1 MKIKLKK
8 TLIVV
13 DMQNDFVYGPL
24 GTPEAR
30 AIVPN
35 VQKKIEEY
43 RERFDDVVFTKD
55 LHDELYLE
63 RHEGRYLPIKH
74 CMWNEKGSELVIPA
88 DDNGEVVFI
97 KSTFGFKDWVHYPYI
112 YRTSAIEIVGVCT
125 DICVVSNALM
135 LRSICPETDII
146 VDASCCAGT
155 TPEKHKA
162 ALEVMKSC
170 HIDVINEGGT
180 Q

>member
-1 MKIKLKK
+1 MKK

-13 DMQNDFVYGPL
+13 DFQNDFVYGPL
-24 GTPEAR
+24 GTDEAK

-43 RERFDDVVFTKD
+43 RERGDSVIFTMDYHNKY
-55 LHDELYLE
+55 YLGT
-63 RHEGRYLPIKH
+63 HEGRYLPVEH
-74 CMWNEKGSELVIPA
+74 CVGGTDGFRLVIHAEWGEYLA
-88 DDNGEVVFI
+88 D
-97 KSTFGFKDWVHYPYI
+97 KSAFGYDKWWTYAPLLEDC
-112 YRTSAIEIVGVCT
+112 SQIELVGVCT
-125 DICVVSNALM
+125 DICVVSNTLI
-135 LRSICPETDII
+135 LRSLFPEVDIV

-170 HIDVINEGGT
+170 HIDIINE
-180 Q
+180 

>member
-1 MKIKLKK
+1 MRK

-13 DMQNDFVYGPL
+13 DMQNDFVYGSL

-35 VQKKIEEY
+35 VKKKIEEY
-43 RERFDDVVFTKD
+43 RERGDDIIFTMD
-55 LHDELYLE
+55 SHGSNYLE
-63 RHEGRYLPIKH
+63 THEGKYLPVKH
-74 CMWNEKGSELVIPA
+74 CILGTDGCDVISKINRLAGDVSILKNTFATLHWVCLSHVFWNGIEL
-88 DDNGEVVFI
+88 
-97 KSTFGFKDWVHYPYI
+97 
-112 YRTSAIEIVGVCT
+112 VGVCT
-125 DICVVSNALM
+125 DICVVSNALV
-135 LRSICPETDII
+135 LRSLYPNLDIT

-170 HIDVINEGGT
+170 HIDVIGE
-180 Q
+180 